1 MRTARLPI
9 QRANRE
15 ATRPRWPR
23 CVCIGA
29 LAALALGCSA
39 PFAASAKGRRD
50 ATAGTAQLA
59 QQLAATA
66 RSTPPEIES
75 RIKRLPPVP
84 SESSTHVD
92 PAVRPASALVEPG
105 DETKRDDEL
114 PAPLP
119 QLSKRLKIPDALPG
133 AAAPPI
139 QVPPLEDTSPTRR
152 NHIIDELFPNR
163 PPLANLAAPAAAPMT
178 LSQVESLAL
187 ANNPELVQAMADITS
202 AQGDTMQA
210 GVHPNPTIGYEAD
223 TVGSFG
229 TRNYQGVYGTQLIKT
244 AGKLGLQRA
253 VANIDLM
260 NAQLALR
267 KTRIDVLSR
276 VKARYYAVLV
286 AQQNVIITS
295 ALVSFTNEA
304 YRIQVEKLKAGDAT
318 AYEPAQLRT
327 LDVQAR
333 AAEVQARMRY
343 ISAWKQLAALV
354 GVPDLPVS
362 ELEGRVDAPLGP
374 ISYDEMLARILN
386 NHPDLLAARNSVS
399 QAQLQLQL
407 QRTIPIPDVQ
417 MYGTFQKDFTT
428 PGTPRTVYNVQFGLP
443 VPLWDRNR
451 GNIMSAE
458 GDLRR
463 ASEQVRRTTNDL
475 NIAAADAFER
485 FETNRVLS
493 QYLREQVL
501 PDQARVYRGV
511 YERHQQQPEEVG
523 FGDIIVAQQ
532 NLAIAIGTYIGA
544 LNAQWTALAD
554 IANLMQEEDLSQL
567 RVNSGAAVPELKIVP

>member
-1 MRTARLPI
+1 M
-9 QRANRE
+9 
-15 ATRPRWPR
+15 
-23 CVCIGA
+23 
-29 LAALALGCSA
+29 
-39 PFAASAKGRRD
+39 
-50 ATAGTAQLA
+50 
-59 QQLAATA
+59 
-66 RSTPPEIES
+66 
-75 RIKRLPPVP
+75 
-84 SESSTHVD
+84 
-92 PAVRPASALVEPG
+92 
-105 DETKRDDEL
+105 
-114 PAPLP
+114 
-119 QLSKRLKIPDALPG
+119 
-133 AAAPPI
+133 
-139 QVPPLEDTSPTRR
+139 
-152 NHIIDELFPNR
+152 
-163 PPLANLAAPAAAPMT
+163 
-178 LSQVESLAL
+178 
-187 ANNPELVQAMADITS
+187 
-202 AQGDTMQA
+202 
-210 GVHPNPTIGYEAD
+210 
-223 TVGSFG
+223 
-229 TRNYQGVYGTQLIKT
+229 YGTQLIKT